1 MSALQI
7 KLMTA
12 ADYHASRSLSKSGLD
27 QLRKSPAHFKAWQDG
42 SASIETTPAMEFGT
56 AAHMA
61 VLEPELFIQKYKP
74 FNGDKRTKE
83 GKAIWQTILDA
94 GHTPLG
100 AETWDAINYLAS
112 AVHAHP
118 SAASLI
124 NDIEPETSWFDN
136 WNGVEVKARLDGIA
150 DDYIIDLK
158 TTQDASPAAFAK
170 SVAQFRYHVQAAWYQ
185 RITGIKRFVFIAV
198 EKEAPFGVCC
208 YELDQQAI
216 DLGNEIIDA
225 QLATYREC
233 QALNSWPCY
242 SSTIQTLSL
251 PSWAMK
257 SNTEIL

>member
-7 KLMTA
+7 KLMAA

-27 QLRKSPAHFKAWQDG
+27 QFRKSPAHFRAWQDG
-42 SASIETTPAMEFGT
+42 DAKQESTPAMEFGT

-83 GKAIWQTILDA
+83 GKAIWQAILDS
-94 GHTPLG
+94 GHTPLA
-100 AETWDAINYLAS
+100 AETWDSINCLAAS
-112 AVHAHP
+112 VHAHP
-118 SAASLI
+118 AAAQLI
-124 NDIEPETSWFDN
+124 HRIEPETSWFDN
-136 WNGVEVKARLDGIA
+136 WNGIEVKARLDGIG

-158 TTQDASPAAFAK
+158 TTQDASPSAFAK

-185 RITGIKRFVFIAV
+185 RITGIRRFVFIAA
-198 EKEAPFGVCC
+198 EKEPPFGIAC

-225 QLATYREC
+225 QLATFREC

-242 SSTIQTLSL
+242 SSSTETLSL
-251 PSWAMK
+251 PAWALK
-257 SNTEIL
+257 NNENQ